1 MAKYDES
8 YKLEVVQGYV
18 QGQHGFRA
26 LAHAHGLDQA
36 TVRRWVKSYQQHGL
50 SGLRKKFSRYS
61 AEFKLAVLQR
71 MWRDDLS
78 ARETITLF
86 DIRGGTGVI
95 SAWEQQYHE
104 GGPQALAPQPRRRP
118 KKMPNPPTAKP
129 AQAQAVMSVDDT
141 RSHADLLKEVKYLR
155 AEVAYLKK
163 LEALV
168 QAKKQAAQKKRG

>member
-26 LAHAHGLDQA
+26 LANAHGLDQA

-50 SGLRKKFSRYS
+50 LGLRKKFSRYS

-78 ARETITLF
+78 ARETIILF

-95 SAWEQQYHE
+95 SAWEQQYHD
-104 GGPQALAPQPRRRP
+104 GGPQALAPRPRGRP
-118 KKMPNPPTAKP
+118 KKMPNPPTTKP
-129 AQAQAVMSVDDT
+129 AQAVMPVEDT

>member
-8 YKLEVVQGYV
+8 YKLEIVRGYV
-18 QGQHGFRA
+18 PGQKGVRA
-26 LAHAHGLDQA
+26 LAKAHGLDQA

-50 SGLRKKFSRYS
+50 AGLRKKFSHYS

-71 MWRDDLS
+71 MWREDLS
-78 ARETITLF
+78 AREAAALF
-86 DIRGGTGVI
+86 DIRGGHSVI
-95 SAWEQQYHE
+95 NTWERQYH
-104 GGPQALAPQPRRRP
+104 GGGLQALAPQPRGRP
-118 KKMPNPPTAKP
+118 KKMPSLPAPKP
-129 AQAQAVMSVDDT
+129 AEPETGPSVDDS

-168 QAKKQAAQKKRG
+168 QARKQAAQKKRG

>member
-1 MAKYDES
+1 
-8 YKLEVVQGYV
+8 
-18 QGQHGFRA
+18 
-26 LAHAHGLDQA
+26 
-36 TVRRWVKSYQQHGL
+36 
-50 SGLRKKFSRYS
+50 
-61 AEFKLAVLQR
+61 LQR

-95 SAWEQQYHE
+95 SAWELQYHD
-104 GGPQALAPQPRRRP
+104 GGPQALAPRPRGRS

-129 AQAQAVMSVDDT
+129 AQAQAVMSADDT